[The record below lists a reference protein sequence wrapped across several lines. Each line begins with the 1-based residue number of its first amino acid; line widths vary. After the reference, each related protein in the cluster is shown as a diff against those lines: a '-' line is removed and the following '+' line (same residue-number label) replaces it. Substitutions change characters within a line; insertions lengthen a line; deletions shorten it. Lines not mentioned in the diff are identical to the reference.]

1 MQKLVWIF
9 TLTVLLFA
17 FQDAAFSQDDSMF
30 RLRCSLNKGDTVDKV
45 KKFYNI
51 SSDPKK
57 WDRPTPGGTAYQ
69 YHFPEYGVWVFLNP
83 NLQISSLR
91 FDRPFAGKIGDVA
104 IGDTKDDVLRI
115 KGKPGSESDGLPDQ
129 EVMEKRGK
137 LKRDILD
144 ALPDP
149 APKRLVM
156 KAFEEIAG
164 LDASPPAFCTAWIYK
179 VGTPS
184 FERYEFGSLSGRV
197 QSILSGHGTTE

>member
-1 MQKLVWIF
+1 MHSILSATCFGVPPALDLHTEVTQGYSTMQKLVWIF

-137 LKRDILD
+137 LKWRYSR
-144 ALPDP
+144 
-149 APKRLVM
+149 RL
-156 KAFEEIAG
+156 A
-164 LDASPPAFCTAWIYK
+164 
-179 VGTPS
+179 
-184 FERYEFGSLSGRV
+184 
-197 QSILSGHGTTE
+197 